1 MLVRLGVVACLFWL
15 HFAYATTLKII
26 NIVPF
31 GSSSVKILFNQ
42 EVKKFKEVSLKN
54 FKSYLELEAILTIP
68 KKHYQ
73 FSKQSSITIAQ
84 FSPKLARVV
93 ISHAPKMTYEVKI
106 LKDKLYVSIVEKKPL
121 VRHQMAPKPPKHHAL
136 KHPTPKPAPK
146 SIKKEAKEKTPI
158 KHAHS
163 KHAHS
168 PLNERSAKK
177 EIPKKEIPKK
187 EILKKEILKKE
198 ILKKEIPKKEILKK
212 EIPKKEI
219 LKKEIPKKEIPKK
232 EILKKEI
239 LKKEILKKEILKKE
253 IPKKEILKK
262 EIPKKEILKKEI
274 PKKEIPKKEIL
285 KKEIPKKEI
294 LKKEILKKEILKK
307 EIPKKE
313 ILKKEIPKKE
323 AENES
328 KNQVFIAEKN
338 DTFIKT
344 KRKKHK
350 KIVLDAGHGGK
361 DCGAMSANLV
371 CEKDIVLEVVK
382 FLHKELKKR
391 GYSVLL
397 TRDKDIYIDLVGRTE
412 LANRKSADL
421 FISVHANS
429 IPKHSTS
436 NAHGIETYFLSTA
449 RSERARKVAEQENK
463 DDVNL
468 MDYFSKSLLLNSLNT
483 QRLIVSNK
491 LAIDVQYGMLQSIR
505 KNYPDVVDGGVREGP
520 FWVLAGALMPSILI
534 EIGYNSHA
542 IESKRIQSKPYQ
554 KILAKGIADGID
566 SFFSKND

>member
-15 HFAYATTLKII
+15 HFAYATTLKIT

-31 GSSSVKILFNQ
+31 GSSSIKMVFNQ
-42 EVKKFKEVSLKN
+42 EIKKFKKVPLKN
-54 FKSYLELEAILTIP
+54 FKSYLELEAVLTIP

-93 ISHAPKMTYEVKI
+93 ISYAPKMTYEIKI
-106 LKDKLYVSIVEKKPL
+106 LKDKLYVSVVEKKPL
-121 VRHQMAPKPPKHHAL
+121 IRHQMALKPPKHHAL
-136 KHPTPKPAPK
+136 KHTTPKPAPK
-146 SIKKEAKEKTPI
+146 PIKKEAKKSKEAKEKTPI

-168 PLNERSAKK
+168 PLNERSS
-177 EIPKKEIPKK
+177 
-187 EILKKEILKKE
+187 
-198 ILKKEIPKKEILKK
+198 
-212 EIPKKEI
+212 
-219 LKKEIPKKEIPKK
+219 
-232 EILKKEI
+232 
-239 LKKEILKKEILKKE
+239 
-253 IPKKEILKK
+253 
-262 EIPKKEILKKEI
+262 
-274 PKKEIPKKEIL
+274 
-285 KKEIPKKEI
+285 
-294 LKKEILKKEILKK
+294 
-307 EIPKKE
+307 
-313 ILKKEIPKKE
+313 KKEIPKKE

-397 TRDKDIYIDLVGRTE
+397 TRDKDIYIDLVARTE
-412 LANRKSADL
+412 LANKKGADL

>member
-31 GSSSVKILFNQ
+31 GSSSVKISFNQ
-42 EVKKFKEVSLKN
+42 EIKKFKEVSLKN

-73 FSKQSSITIAQ
+73 FSKQSFITIAQ
-84 FSPKLARVV
+84 FSPKLVRVV

-106 LKDKLYVSIVEKKPL
+106 LKDRLYVSIVEKKPL
-121 VRHQMAPKPPKHHAL
+121 SRHQMAPKPPKHHAL

-146 SIKKEAKEKTPI
+146 SIKKEAKEKTPT
-158 KHAHS
+158 KHARS
-163 KHAHS
+163 KHTHS
-168 PLNERSAKK
+168 QLNERSAKK
-177 EIPKKEIPKK
+177 EIPKKE
-187 EILKKEILKKE
+187 
-198 ILKKEIPKKEILKK
+198 
-212 EIPKKEI
+212 
-219 LKKEIPKKEIPKK
+219 
-232 EILKKEI
+232 
-239 LKKEILKKEILKKE
+239 
-253 IPKKEILKK
+253 
-262 EIPKKEILKKEI
+262 
-274 PKKEIPKKEIL
+274 
-285 KKEIPKKEI
+285 
-294 LKKEILKKEILKK
+294 
-307 EIPKKE
+307 
-313 ILKKEIPKKE
+313 
-323 AENES
+323 AENEG

-338 DTFIKT
+338 DAFIKT

-397 TRDKDIYIDLVGRTE
+397 TRDKDIYIDLVARTE
-412 LANRKSADL
+412 LANKKSADL

-429 IPKHSTS
+429 IPKRSTS

-463 DDVNL
+463 DNVNL

-520 FWVLAGALMPSILI
+520 FWVLAGALMPSVLI

>member
-1 MLVRLGVVACLFWL
+1 M

-31 GSSSVKILFNQ
+31 GSSSVKISFNQ
-42 EVKKFKEVSLKN
+42 EIKKFKEVSLKN

-121 VRHQMAPKPPKHHAL
+121 SRHQMAPKPPKHRTL

-146 SIKKEAKEKTPI
+146 SIKKEAKEIKEKTPT
-158 KHAHS
+158 KHARS
-163 KHAHS
+163 KHTHS
-168 PLNERSAKK
+168 QLNERSA
-177 EIPKKEIPKK
+177 
-187 EILKKEILKKE
+187 
-198 ILKKEIPKKEILKK
+198 
-212 EIPKKEI
+212 
-219 LKKEIPKKEIPKK
+219 
-232 EILKKEI
+232 
-239 LKKEILKKEILKKE
+239 
-253 IPKKEILKK
+253 
-262 EIPKKEILKKEI
+262 
-274 PKKEIPKKEIL
+274 
-285 KKEIPKKEI
+285 
-294 LKKEILKKEILKK
+294 
-307 EIPKKE
+307 
-313 ILKKEIPKKE
+313 KKEIPKKE

-338 DTFIKT
+338 DAFIKT

-397 TRDKDIYIDLVGRTE
+397 TRDKDIYIDLVARTE
-412 LANRKSADL
+412 LANKKSADL

-429 IPKHSTS
+429 IPKRSTS

-463 DDVNL
+463 DNVNL

>member
-15 HFAYATTLKII
+15 HFAYATTLKIT

-31 GSSSVKILFNQ
+31 GSSSVKMVFNQ
-42 EVKKFKEVSLKN
+42 EIKKFKEVSLKN
-54 FKSYLELEAILTIP
+54 FKSYLELEAVLTIP

-93 ISHAPKMTYEVKI
+93 IVYAPKMTYEIKI
-106 LKDKLYVSIVEKKPL
+106 LKDKLYISIVEKKPL
-121 VRHQMAPKPPKHHAL
+121 IRHQMVLKPPKHHAL
-136 KHPTPKPAPK
+136 KHPTPKPTPK
-146 SIKKEAKEKTPI
+146 STKKEAKEAKEKTPT

-187 EILKKEILKKE
+187 EI
-198 ILKKEIPKKEILKK
+198 P
-212 EIPKKEI
+212 
-219 LKKEIPKKEIPKK
+219 KKEIPKKEIPKK
-232 EILKKEI
+232 EI
-239 LKKEILKKEILKKE
+239 
-253 IPKKEILKK
+253 P
-262 EIPKKEILKKEI
+262 
-274 PKKEIPKKEIL
+274 
-285 KKEIPKKEI
+285 
-294 LKKEILKKEILKK
+294 
-307 EIPKKE
+307 
-313 ILKKEIPKKE
+313 KKEIPKKE

-338 DTFIKT
+338 DTLIKT

-397 TRDKDIYIDLVGRTE
+397 TRDKDIYIDLVARTE
-412 LANRKSADL
+412 LANKKSADL

-491 LAIDVQYGMLQSIR
+491 LAIDVQYGMLQSVR

>member
-15 HFAYATTLKII
+15 HYAYATTLKIT

-31 GSSSVKILFNQ
+31 GSSSVKMVFNQ
-42 EVKKFKEVSLKN
+42 EVKRFKEVSLKN

-73 FSKQSSITIAQ
+73 FSKQSFITIAQ

-93 ISHAPKMTYEVKI
+93 IGYAPKMTYEIKI
-106 LKDKLYVSIVEKKPL
+106 LKNKLYVSIVEKKPL
-121 VRHQMAPKPPKHHAL
+121 IRHQMAPKPPKHHAL
-136 KHPTPKPAPK
+136 KHTTPKPAPK
-146 SIKKEAKEKTPI
+146 PIKKEAKEKTT

-163 KHAHS
+163 KQTHS

-177 EIPKKEIPKK
+177 EIPKKE
-187 EILKKEILKKE
+187 
-198 ILKKEIPKKEILKK
+198 
-212 EIPKKEI
+212 
-219 LKKEIPKKEIPKK
+219 
-232 EILKKEI
+232 
-239 LKKEILKKEILKKE
+239 
-253 IPKKEILKK
+253 
-262 EIPKKEILKKEI
+262 
-274 PKKEIPKKEIL
+274 
-285 KKEIPKKEI
+285 
-294 LKKEILKKEILKK
+294 
-307 EIPKKE
+307 
-313 ILKKEIPKKE
+313 

-328 KNQVFIAEKN
+328 KNQIFIAEKN
-338 DTFIKT
+338 DTWIKT

-397 TRDKDIYIDLVGRTE
+397 TRDKDIYIDLVARTE
-412 LANRKSADL
+412 LANKKGADL

-468 MDYFSKSLLLNSLNT
+468 MDYFSKSLFLNSLNT

-491 LAIDVQYGMLQSIR
+491 LAIDVQYGMLQSVR

>member
-1 MLVRLGVVACLFWL
+1 MLVRLGVVACLLWL
-15 HFAYATTLKII
+15 HFACATTLKIT

-42 EVKKFKEVSLKN
+42 EVKKFKEVPLKN
-54 FKSYLELEAILTIP
+54 FKSYLELEAVLTIP

-73 FSKQSSITIAQ
+73 FSKQSFITIAQ

-93 ISHAPKMTYEVKI
+93 IGYAPKMTYEIKI

-121 VRHQMAPKPPKHHAL
+121 IRHQMVLKPPKHHAL
-136 KHPTPKPAPK
+136 KHQTLKPAPK
-146 SIKKEAKEKTPI
+146 PIKKEAKEAKEKTPT

-163 KHAHS
+163 KHVHS
-168 PLNERSAKK
+168 PLNERSA
-177 EIPKKEIPKK
+177 
-187 EILKKEILKKE
+187 
-198 ILKKEIPKKEILKK
+198 
-212 EIPKKEI
+212 
-219 LKKEIPKKEIPKK
+219 
-232 EILKKEI
+232 
-239 LKKEILKKEILKKE
+239 
-253 IPKKEILKK
+253 
-262 EIPKKEILKKEI
+262 
-274 PKKEIPKKEIL
+274 
-285 KKEIPKKEI
+285 
-294 LKKEILKKEILKK
+294 
-307 EIPKKE
+307 
-313 ILKKEIPKKE
+313 KKEIPKKE

-338 DTFIKT
+338 DAFIKT

-412 LANRKSADL
+412 LANKKGADL

-468 MDYFSKSLLLNSLNT
+468 MDYFSKSLFLNSLNT

-491 LAIDVQYGMLQSIR
+491 LAIDVQYGMLQSVR

>member
-1 MLVRLGVVACLFWL
+1 M

-31 GSSSVKILFNQ
+31 GSSSVKISFNQ
-42 EVKKFKEVSLKN
+42 EIKKFKEVSLKN

-84 FSPKLARVV
+84 FNPKLARVV

-121 VRHQMAPKPPKHHAL
+121 IRHQMAPKPPKHRTL
-136 KHPTPKPAPK
+136 KHQTPKPAPK
-146 SIKKEAKEKTPI
+146 SIKKEAKEAKEKTPT
-158 KHAHS
+158 KHAYS
-163 KHAHS
+163 KHTHS
-168 PLNERSAKK
+168 QWNERSAKK

-187 EILKKEILKKE
+187 EI
-198 ILKKEIPKKEILKK
+198 P
-212 EIPKKEI
+212 
-219 LKKEIPKKEIPKK
+219 
-232 EILKKEI
+232 
-239 LKKEILKKEILKKE
+239 
-253 IPKKEILKK
+253 
-262 EIPKKEILKKEI
+262 
-274 PKKEIPKKEIL
+274 
-285 KKEIPKKEI
+285 
-294 LKKEILKKEILKK
+294 
-307 EIPKKE
+307 
-313 ILKKEIPKKE
+313 KKEIPKKE

-338 DTFIKT
+338 DASIKT

-397 TRDKDIYIDLVGRTE
+397 TRDKDIYIDLVARTE
-412 LANRKSADL
+412 LANKKSADL

-429 IPKHSTS
+429 IPKRSTS

-468 MDYFSKSLLLNSLNT
+468 MDYFSRSLLLNSLNT

-491 LAIDVQYGMLQSIR
+491 LAIDVQYGMLQSVR

>member
-1 MLVRLGVVACLFWL
+1 M

-31 GSSSVKILFNQ
+31 GSSSVKISFNQ
-42 EVKKFKEVSLKN
+42 EIKKFKEVSLKN

-84 FSPKLARVV
+84 FNPKLARVV

-121 VRHQMAPKPPKHHAL
+121 SRHQMAPKPPKHHAP
-136 KHPTPKPAPK
+136 KHQMSKPAPK
-146 SIKKEAKEKTPI
+146 SIKKEAKETKEKTPT
-158 KHAHS
+158 KHARS
-163 KHAHS
+163 KHTHS
-168 PLNERSAKK
+168 QLNERSAKK
-177 EIPKKEIPKK
+177 EIPKKE
-187 EILKKEILKKE
+187 
-198 ILKKEIPKKEILKK
+198 
-212 EIPKKEI
+212 
-219 LKKEIPKKEIPKK
+219 
-232 EILKKEI
+232 
-239 LKKEILKKEILKKE
+239 
-253 IPKKEILKK
+253 
-262 EIPKKEILKKEI
+262 
-274 PKKEIPKKEIL
+274 
-285 KKEIPKKEI
+285 
-294 LKKEILKKEILKK
+294 
-307 EIPKKE
+307 
-313 ILKKEIPKKE
+313 
-323 AENES
+323 AENKG

-397 TRDKDIYIDLVGRTE
+397 TRDKDIYIDLVARTE
-412 LANRKSADL
+412 LANKKSADL

-429 IPKHSTS
+429 IPKRSTS

-491 LAIDVQYGMLQSIR
+491 LAIDVQYGMLQSVR

>member
-1 MLVRLGVVACLFWL
+1 MLVKLGVVACLFWL
-15 HFAYATTLKII
+15 HFAYATTLKIT

-31 GSSSVKILFNQ
+31 GSSSVKISFNQ
-42 EVKKFKEVSLKN
+42 EIKKFKEVSLKN

-73 FSKQSSITIAQ
+73 FSKQSSIAIAQ

-93 ISHAPKMTYEVKI
+93 ISYAPKMTYEVKI
-106 LKDKLYVSIVEKKPL
+106 LKNNLYVSIVEKKPL
-121 VRHQMAPKPPKHHAL
+121 SRHQMAPKPPKHHAL
-136 KHPTPKPAPK
+136 KHQILKPAPK
-146 SIKKEAKEKTPI
+146 PIKKEAKEKTPT

-163 KHAHS
+163 QW
-168 PLNERSAKK
+168 NERSAKK
-177 EIPKKEIPKK
+177 EIPKKEIP
-187 EILKKEILKKE
+187 
-198 ILKKEIPKKEILKK
+198 
-212 EIPKKEI
+212 
-219 LKKEIPKKEIPKK
+219 
-232 EILKKEI
+232 
-239 LKKEILKKEILKKE
+239 
-253 IPKKEILKK
+253 
-262 EIPKKEILKKEI
+262 
-274 PKKEIPKKEIL
+274 
-285 KKEIPKKEI
+285 
-294 LKKEILKKEILKK
+294 
-307 EIPKKE
+307 
-313 ILKKEIPKKE
+313 KKEIPKKE

-328 KNQVFIAEKN
+328 KNQVFIAEKK
-338 DTFIKT
+338 DTSIKT

-397 TRDKDIYIDLVGRTE
+397 TRDKDIYIDLVARTE
-412 LANRKSADL
+412 LANKKNADL

-468 MDYFSKSLLLNSLNT
+468 MDYFSKSLFLNSLNT

>member
-15 HFAYATTLKII
+15 HFAYATTLKIT

-31 GSSSVKILFNQ
+31 GSGSVKISFNQ
-42 EVKKFKEVSLKN
+42 EIKKFKEVSLKN

-73 FSKQSSITIAQ
+73 FSKQSSITIVQ

-121 VRHQMAPKPPKHHAL
+121 TKHQMAPKPPKHHVL

-146 SIKKEAKEKTPI
+146 SIKKEAKEVKEKTPT

-163 KHAHS
+163 KHTHS
-168 PLNERSAKK
+168 QLNERSA
-177 EIPKKEIPKK
+177 
-187 EILKKEILKKE
+187 
-198 ILKKEIPKKEILKK
+198 
-212 EIPKKEI
+212 
-219 LKKEIPKKEIPKK
+219 
-232 EILKKEI
+232 
-239 LKKEILKKEILKKE
+239 
-253 IPKKEILKK
+253 
-262 EIPKKEILKKEI
+262 
-274 PKKEIPKKEIL
+274 
-285 KKEIPKKEI
+285 
-294 LKKEILKKEILKK
+294 
-307 EIPKKE
+307 
-313 ILKKEIPKKE
+313 KKEIPKKE

-338 DTFIKT
+338 DASIKT

-397 TRDKDIYIDLVGRTE
+397 TRDKDIYIDLVARTE
-412 LANRKSADL
+412 LANKKSADL

-429 IPKHSTS
+429 IPKRSTS

-463 DDVNL
+463 DNVNL

>member
-31 GSSSVKILFNQ
+31 GSSSVKISFNQ
-42 EVKKFKEVSLKN
+42 EIKKFKEVSLKN

-73 FSKQSSITIAQ
+73 FFKQSSITIAQ

-106 LKDKLYVSIVEKKPL
+106 LKDKLYVSIAEKKPL
-121 VRHQMAPKPPKHHAL
+121 SRHQMAPKPPKHRTL

-146 SIKKEAKEKTPI
+146 SIKKEAKEIKEKTPT
-158 KHAHS
+158 KHARS
-163 KHAHS
+163 KHTHS
-168 PLNERSAKK
+168 QWNERSAKK

-187 EILKKEILKKE
+187 EI
-198 ILKKEIPKKEILKK
+198 
-212 EIPKKEI
+212 
-219 LKKEIPKKEIPKK
+219 PKKEIP
-232 EILKKEI
+232 
-239 LKKEILKKEILKKE
+239 
-253 IPKKEILKK
+253 
-262 EIPKKEILKKEI
+262 
-274 PKKEIPKKEIL
+274 
-285 KKEIPKKEI
+285 
-294 LKKEILKKEILKK
+294 
-307 EIPKKE
+307 
-313 ILKKEIPKKE
+313 KKEIPKKE

-338 DTFIKT
+338 DAFIKT

-397 TRDKDIYIDLVGRTE
+397 TRDKDIYIDLVARTE
-412 LANRKSADL
+412 LANKKSADL

-429 IPKHSTS
+429 IPKRSTS

-463 DDVNL
+463 DNVNL

>member
-1 MLVRLGVVACLFWL
+1 M

-42 EVKKFKEVSLKN
+42 EVKKFKEVPLKS
-54 FKSYLELEAILTIP
+54 FKSYLELEAVLTIP

-73 FSKQSSITIAQ
+73 FSKQSFITIAQ
-84 FSPKLARVV
+84 FSPKLVRVV
-93 ISHAPKMTYEVKI
+93 IGYAPKMTYEIKI

-121 VRHQMAPKPPKHHAL
+121 IRHQMALKPPKHHAL
-136 KHPTPKPAPK
+136 KHQVPKPTPKP
-146 SIKKEAKEKTPI
+146 IKKEAKKSKDTKEKTPI
-158 KHAHS
+158 KHTHS

-177 EIPKKEIPKK
+177 EIPKKE
-187 EILKKEILKKE
+187 
-198 ILKKEIPKKEILKK
+198 
-212 EIPKKEI
+212 
-219 LKKEIPKKEIPKK
+219 
-232 EILKKEI
+232 
-239 LKKEILKKEILKKE
+239 
-253 IPKKEILKK
+253 
-262 EIPKKEILKKEI
+262 
-274 PKKEIPKKEIL
+274 
-285 KKEIPKKEI
+285 
-294 LKKEILKKEILKK
+294 
-307 EIPKKE
+307 
-313 ILKKEIPKKE
+313 
-323 AENES
+323 AENDN
-328 KNQVFIAEKN
+328 KNPIFIIEKN

-397 TRDKDIYIDLVGRTE
+397 TRDKDIYIDLVARTE
-412 LANRKSADL
+412 LANKKSADL

-429 IPKHSTS
+429 IPKRSTS

-468 MDYFSKSLLLNSLNT
+468 MDYFSKSLFLNSLNT

-491 LAIDVQYGMLQSIR
+491 LAIDVQYGMLQSVR

>member
-31 GSSSVKILFNQ
+31 GSSSVKMVFNQ

-54 FKSYLELEAILTIP
+54 FKSYLELEAVLTIP

-93 ISHAPKMTYEVKI
+93 ISHAPKMTYEIKI

-136 KHPTPKPAPK
+136 KHPTPKPTPK
-146 SIKKEAKEKTPI
+146 PIKKEAKKSKETKEKTPI

-163 KHAHS
+163 KHAHP

-187 EILKKEILKKE
+187 EI
-198 ILKKEIPKKEILKK
+198 P
-212 EIPKKEI
+212 
-219 LKKEIPKKEIPKK
+219 KKEIPKKEIPKK
-232 EILKKEI
+232 EI
-239 LKKEILKKEILKKE
+239 
-253 IPKKEILKK
+253 
-262 EIPKKEILKKEI
+262 
-274 PKKEIPKKEIL
+274 PKKEIP
-285 KKEIPKKEI
+285 
-294 LKKEILKKEILKK
+294 
-307 EIPKKE
+307 
-313 ILKKEIPKKE
+313 KKEIPKKE

-338 DTFIKT
+338 DTLIKT

-382 FLHKELKKR
+382 FLYKELKKR

-397 TRDKDIYIDLVGRTE
+397 TRDKDIYIDLVARTE
-412 LANRKSADL
+412 LANKKGADL

-483 QRLIVSNK
+483 QRLIISNK
-491 LAIDVQYGMLQSIR
+491 LAIDVQYGMLQSVR

>member
-15 HFAYATTLKII
+15 HFAYATTLKIT

-54 FKSYLELEAILTIP
+54 FKSYLELEAVLTIP

-93 ISHAPKMTYEVKI
+93 IGYAPKMTYEIKI
-106 LKDKLYVSIVEKKPL
+106 FKDKLYISIVEKKPL
-121 VRHQMAPKPPKHHAL
+121 IRHQMALKPPKHHAL
-136 KHPTPKPAPK
+136 KHQTPKPVPK
-146 SIKKEAKEKTPI
+146 SIKKEAKKSKETKEKTPI

-187 EILKKEILKKE
+187 EI
-198 ILKKEIPKKEILKK
+198 
-212 EIPKKEI
+212 
-219 LKKEIPKKEIPKK
+219 
-232 EILKKEI
+232 
-239 LKKEILKKEILKKE
+239 
-253 IPKKEILKK
+253 
-262 EIPKKEILKKEI
+262 
-274 PKKEIPKKEIL
+274 
-285 KKEIPKKEI
+285 
-294 LKKEILKKEILKK
+294 
-307 EIPKKE
+307 
-313 ILKKEIPKKE
+313 PKKE

-328 KNQVFIAEKN
+328 KNQVFIIEKN
-338 DTFIKT
+338 DTLIKT

-397 TRDKDIYIDLVGRTE
+397 TRDKDIYIDLVARTE
-412 LANRKSADL
+412 LANKKSADL

-468 MDYFSKSLLLNSLNT
+468 MDYFSKSLFLNSLNT
-483 QRLIVSNK
+483 QRLIISNK

>member
-1 MLVRLGVVACLFWL
+1 M

-31 GSSSVKILFNQ
+31 GSSSVKISFNQ
-42 EVKKFKEVSLKN
+42 EIKKFKEVSLKN

-73 FSKQSSITIAQ
+73 FSKQSFITIAQ

-121 VRHQMAPKPPKHHAL
+121 SRHQMVPKPPKHHAL

-146 SIKKEAKEKTPI
+146 SIKKETKEVKEKTPT
-158 KHAHS
+158 KHARS
-163 KHAHS
+163 KHTHS
-168 PLNERSAKK
+168 QLNERSA
-177 EIPKKEIPKK
+177 
-187 EILKKEILKKE
+187 
-198 ILKKEIPKKEILKK
+198 
-212 EIPKKEI
+212 
-219 LKKEIPKKEIPKK
+219 
-232 EILKKEI
+232 
-239 LKKEILKKEILKKE
+239 
-253 IPKKEILKK
+253 
-262 EIPKKEILKKEI
+262 
-274 PKKEIPKKEIL
+274 
-285 KKEIPKKEI
+285 
-294 LKKEILKKEILKK
+294 
-307 EIPKKE
+307 
-313 ILKKEIPKKE
+313 KKEIPKKE

-338 DTFIKT
+338 DASIKT

-397 TRDKDIYIDLVGRTE
+397 TRDKDIYIDLVARTE
-412 LANRKSADL
+412 LANKKSADL

-429 IPKHSTS
+429 IPKRSTS

-463 DDVNL
+463 DNVNL

>member
-15 HFAYATTLKII
+15 HYAYATTLKIT

-42 EVKKFKEVSLKN
+42 EIKKFKEVSLKN

-73 FSKQSSITIAQ
+73 FSKQSFITIAQ

-93 ISHAPKMTYEVKI
+93 IGYAPKMTYEIKI

-121 VRHQMAPKPPKHHAL
+121 IRHQMTPKPPKHTAPKHTTL
-136 KHPTPKPAPK
+136 KPTPK
-146 SIKKEAKEKTPI
+146 SIKKEAKEAKEKTPI

-163 KHAHS
+163 KHVHS
-168 PLNERSAKK
+168 PLNERSA
-177 EIPKKEIPKK
+177 
-187 EILKKEILKKE
+187 
-198 ILKKEIPKKEILKK
+198 
-212 EIPKKEI
+212 
-219 LKKEIPKKEIPKK
+219 
-232 EILKKEI
+232 
-239 LKKEILKKEILKKE
+239 
-253 IPKKEILKK
+253 
-262 EIPKKEILKKEI
+262 
-274 PKKEIPKKEIL
+274 
-285 KKEIPKKEI
+285 
-294 LKKEILKKEILKK
+294 
-307 EIPKKE
+307 
-313 ILKKEIPKKE
+313 KKEIPKKE

-338 DTFIKT
+338 DTLIKT

-397 TRDKDIYIDLVGRTE
+397 TRDKDIYIDLVARTE
-412 LANRKSADL
+412 LANKKSADL

-468 MDYFSKSLLLNSLNT
+468 MDYFSKSLFLNSLNT
-483 QRLIVSNK
+483 QRLIISNK
-491 LAIDVQYGMLQSIR
+491 LAIDVQYGMLQSVR

>member
-1 MLVRLGVVACLFWL
+1 M

-31 GSSSVKILFNQ
+31 GSSSVKISFNQ

-106 LKDKLYVSIVEKKPL
+106 LKNKLYVSIVEKKPL
-121 VRHQMAPKPPKHHAL
+121 IRHQMVPKPSKHHAL
-136 KHPTPKPAPK
+136 KHPTSKPTHK
-146 SIKKEAKEKTPI
+146 SIKKEAKEAKEKTPI

-163 KHAHS
+163 KHVHS
-168 PLNERSAKK
+168 PLNERSA
-177 EIPKKEIPKK
+177 
-187 EILKKEILKKE
+187 
-198 ILKKEIPKKEILKK
+198 
-212 EIPKKEI
+212 
-219 LKKEIPKKEIPKK
+219 KK

-253 IPKKEILKK
+253 IL
-262 EIPKKEILKKEI
+262 
-274 PKKEIPKKEIL
+274 
-285 KKEIPKKEI
+285 
-294 LKKEILKKEILKK
+294 
-307 EIPKKE
+307 
-313 ILKKEIPKKE
+313 KKE
-323 AENES
+323 AESES
-328 KNQVFIAEKN
+328 KNQVFIAEKK
-338 DTFIKT
+338 DTSIKT

-397 TRDKDIYIDLVGRTE
+397 TRDKDIYIDLVARTE

>member
-1 MLVRLGVVACLFWL
+1 M
-15 HFAYATTLKII
+15 HFAYATTLKIT

-54 FKSYLELEAILTIP
+54 FKSYLELEAVLTIP

-73 FSKQSSITIAQ
+73 FSKQSFITIAQ

-93 ISHAPKMTYEVKI
+93 IGYAPKMTYEIKI

-121 VRHQMAPKPPKHHAL
+121 IRHQMVLKPPKHHAL
-136 KHPTPKPAPK
+136 KHPTPKPTPK
-146 SIKKEAKEKTPI
+146 SIKKEAKKSKETKEKTPT
-158 KHAHS
+158 KHARS

-168 PLNERSAKK
+168 PLNERSA
-177 EIPKKEIPKK
+177 
-187 EILKKEILKKE
+187 
-198 ILKKEIPKKEILKK
+198 
-212 EIPKKEI
+212 
-219 LKKEIPKKEIPKK
+219 KK

-253 IPKKEILKK
+253 
-262 EIPKKEILKKEI
+262 
-274 PKKEIPKKEIL
+274 
-285 KKEIPKKEI
+285 
-294 LKKEILKKEILKK
+294 
-307 EIPKKE
+307 
-313 ILKKEIPKKE
+313 

-338 DTFIKT
+338 ETLIKT

-412 LANRKSADL
+412 LANKKSADL

-491 LAIDVQYGMLQSIR
+491 LAIDVQYGMLQSVR

>member
-15 HFAYATTLKII
+15 HYAYATTLKIT

-31 GSSSVKILFNQ
+31 GSSSVKMVFNQ
-42 EVKKFKEVSLKN
+42 EIKKFKEVSLKN

-73 FSKQSSITIAQ
+73 FSKQSFITIAQ

-93 ISHAPKMTYEVKI
+93 IGYAPKMTYEVKI
-106 LKDKLYVSIVEKKPL
+106 LKDKLYISIVEKKPL
-121 VRHQMAPKPPKHHAL
+121 IRHQMTPKPPKHHAL
-136 KHPTPKPAPK
+136 KHQTPKPAPK
-146 SIKKEAKEKTPI
+146 PIKKEAKKSKEVKEKTPT

-163 KHAHS
+163 KTMYP
-168 PLNERSAKK
+168 PLNERSA
-177 EIPKKEIPKK
+177 
-187 EILKKEILKKE
+187 
-198 ILKKEIPKKEILKK
+198 
-212 EIPKKEI
+212 
-219 LKKEIPKKEIPKK
+219 
-232 EILKKEI
+232 
-239 LKKEILKKEILKKE
+239 
-253 IPKKEILKK
+253 
-262 EIPKKEILKKEI
+262 
-274 PKKEIPKKEIL
+274 
-285 KKEIPKKEI
+285 
-294 LKKEILKKEILKK
+294 
-307 EIPKKE
+307 
-313 ILKKEIPKKE
+313 KKEIPKKE

-328 KNQVFIAEKN
+328 KNQIFITEKN
-338 DTFIKT
+338 DTWIKT

-397 TRDKDIYIDLVGRTE
+397 TRDKDIYIDLVARTE
-412 LANRKSADL
+412 LANKKGADL

-429 IPKHSTS
+429 IPKRSTS

-468 MDYFSKSLLLNSLNT
+468 MDYFSKSLFLNSLNT

-491 LAIDVQYGMLQSIR
+491 LAIDVQYGMLQSVR

>member
-31 GSSSVKILFNQ
+31 GSSSVKISFNQ

-93 ISHAPKMTYEVKI
+93 ISHAPKMTYEIKI

-121 VRHQMAPKPPKHHAL
+121 TRHQMAPKPPKHHAL

-146 SIKKEAKEKTPI
+146 SIKKEAKEIKEKTPT
-158 KHAHS
+158 KHARS

-168 PLNERSAKK
+168 QWNERSA
-177 EIPKKEIPKK
+177 
-187 EILKKEILKKE
+187 
-198 ILKKEIPKKEILKK
+198 
-212 EIPKKEI
+212 
-219 LKKEIPKKEIPKK
+219 
-232 EILKKEI
+232 
-239 LKKEILKKEILKKE
+239 
-253 IPKKEILKK
+253 
-262 EIPKKEILKKEI
+262 
-274 PKKEIPKKEIL
+274 
-285 KKEIPKKEI
+285 
-294 LKKEILKKEILKK
+294 
-307 EIPKKE
+307 
-313 ILKKEIPKKE
+313 KKEIPKKE

-338 DTFIKT
+338 DAFIKPQ
-344 KRKKHK
+344 RKKHK

-412 LANRKSADL
+412 LANKKSADL

-429 IPKHSTS
+429 IPKRSTS

-491 LAIDVQYGMLQSIR
+491 LAIDVQYGMLQSVR

>member
-15 HFAYATTLKII
+15 HFACATTLKII
-26 NIVPF
+26 NVVPF
-31 GSSSVKILFNQ
+31 GSSSVKIVFNQ
-42 EVKKFKEVSLKN
+42 EIKKFKEVPLKN

-73 FSKQSSITIAQ
+73 FSKQSFITIAQ

-93 ISHAPKMTYEVKI
+93 IGYAPKMTYEIKI

-121 VRHQMAPKPPKHHAL
+121 IRHQMALKPPKHHAL
-136 KHPTPKPAPK
+136 KHTTPKPTPK
-146 SIKKEAKEKTPI
+146 SIKKETKEAKEKTPT

-177 EIPKKEIPKK
+177 EIPKKE
-187 EILKKEILKKE
+187 
-198 ILKKEIPKKEILKK
+198 
-212 EIPKKEI
+212 
-219 LKKEIPKKEIPKK
+219 
-232 EILKKEI
+232 
-239 LKKEILKKEILKKE
+239 
-253 IPKKEILKK
+253 
-262 EIPKKEILKKEI
+262 
-274 PKKEIPKKEIL
+274 
-285 KKEIPKKEI
+285 
-294 LKKEILKKEILKK
+294 
-307 EIPKKE
+307 
-313 ILKKEIPKKE
+313 

-328 KNQVFIAEKN
+328 KNPIFIAEKN
-338 DTFIKT
+338 ETLIKT

-361 DCGAMSANLV
+361 DYGAMSANLV

-397 TRDKDIYIDLVGRTE
+397 TRDKDIYIDLVARTE
-412 LANRKSADL
+412 LANKKSADL

>member
-73 FSKQSSITIAQ
+73 FSKQSFITIAQ

-93 ISHAPKMTYEVKI
+93 IGYAPKMTYEVKI

-121 VRHQMAPKPPKHHAL
+121 IRHQMVPKPPKHHAL
-136 KHPTPKPAPK
+136 KHQTPKPTPK
-146 SIKKEAKEKTPI
+146 SIKKEAKEKTPT

-168 PLNERSAKK
+168 PLNERSA
-177 EIPKKEIPKK
+177 
-187 EILKKEILKKE
+187 
-198 ILKKEIPKKEILKK
+198 
-212 EIPKKEI
+212 
-219 LKKEIPKKEIPKK
+219 
-232 EILKKEI
+232 
-239 LKKEILKKEILKKE
+239 
-253 IPKKEILKK
+253 
-262 EIPKKEILKKEI
+262 
-274 PKKEIPKKEIL
+274 
-285 KKEIPKKEI
+285 
-294 LKKEILKKEILKK
+294 
-307 EIPKKE
+307 
-313 ILKKEIPKKE
+313 KKEIPKKE

-397 TRDKDIYIDLVGRTE
+397 TRDKDIYIDLVARTE

-491 LAIDVQYGMLQSIR
+491 LAIDVQYGMLQSVR
-505 KNYPDVVDGGVREGP
+505 ENYPDVVDGGVREGP

>member
-15 HFAYATTLKII
+15 HFACATTLKII

-31 GSSSVKILFNQ
+31 GSSSVKISFNQ
-42 EVKKFKEVSLKN
+42 EIKKFKEVSLKN

-93 ISHAPKMTYEVKI
+93 ISHAPKMTYEIKI

-121 VRHQMAPKPPKHHAL
+121 SRHQMVPKPPKHHAL
-136 KHPTPKPAPK
+136 KHLTPKPAPK
-146 SIKKEAKEKTPI
+146 SIKKEAKEKTPT
-158 KHAHS
+158 KHARS
-163 KHAHS
+163 KHTHS
-168 PLNERSAKK
+168 QLNERSAKK

-187 EILKKEILKKE
+187 EI
-198 ILKKEIPKKEILKK
+198 P
-212 EIPKKEI
+212 
-219 LKKEIPKKEIPKK
+219 KKEIPKKEIPKK
-232 EILKKEI
+232 EI
-239 LKKEILKKEILKKE
+239 
-253 IPKKEILKK
+253 
-262 EIPKKEILKKEI
+262 
-274 PKKEIPKKEIL
+274 PKKEIP
-285 KKEIPKKEI
+285 
-294 LKKEILKKEILKK
+294 
-307 EIPKKE
+307 
-313 ILKKEIPKKE
+313 KKEIPKKE

-328 KNQVFIAEKN
+328 KNQVFIAERN
-338 DTFIKT
+338 DVFIKT

-397 TRDKDIYIDLVGRTE
+397 TRDKDIYIDLVARTE
-412 LANRKSADL
+412 LANKKSADL

-429 IPKHSTS
+429 IPKRSTS

-463 DDVNL
+463 DNVNL

>member
-1 MLVRLGVVACLFWL
+1 M

-31 GSSSVKILFNQ
+31 GSSSVKISFNQ
-42 EVKKFKEVSLKN
+42 EIKKFKEVSLKN

-121 VRHQMAPKPPKHHAL
+121 TNHKIVPKPPKHQVL
-136 KHPTPKPAPK
+136 KPAPK
-146 SIKKEAKEKTPI
+146 SIKKEAKEVKEKTPT
-158 KHAHS
+158 KHARS
-163 KHAHS
+163 KHTHS
-168 PLNERSAKK
+168 QLNERRA
-177 EIPKKEIPKK
+177 
-187 EILKKEILKKE
+187 
-198 ILKKEIPKKEILKK
+198 
-212 EIPKKEI
+212 
-219 LKKEIPKKEIPKK
+219 
-232 EILKKEI
+232 
-239 LKKEILKKEILKKE
+239 
-253 IPKKEILKK
+253 
-262 EIPKKEILKKEI
+262 
-274 PKKEIPKKEIL
+274 
-285 KKEIPKKEI
+285 
-294 LKKEILKKEILKK
+294 
-307 EIPKKE
+307 
-313 ILKKEIPKKE
+313 KKEIPKKE
-323 AENES
+323 AENEG

-338 DTFIKT
+338 DAFIKT

-397 TRDKDIYIDLVGRTE
+397 TRDKDIYIDLVARTE
-412 LANRKSADL
+412 LANKKSADL

-429 IPKHSTS
+429 IPKRSTS

-463 DDVNL
+463 DNVNL

-491 LAIDVQYGMLQSIR
+491 LAIDVQYGMLQSVR

>member
-1 MLVRLGVVACLFWL
+1 MLVRLGVIACLFWL

-31 GSSSVKILFNQ
+31 GSSSIKISFNQ
-42 EVKKFKEVSLKN
+42 EIKKFKEVSLKN

-121 VRHQMAPKPPKHHAL
+121 SRHQMVPKPPKHHAL
-136 KHPTPKPAPK
+136 KHQVPKPAPK
-146 SIKKEAKEKTPI
+146 SIKKEAKGIKEKTPT
-158 KHAHS
+158 KHVHS
-163 KHAHS
+163 KHVHS
-168 PLNERSAKK
+168 QWNERSAKK
-177 EIPKKEIPKK
+177 EIPKKE
-187 EILKKEILKKE
+187 
-198 ILKKEIPKKEILKK
+198 
-212 EIPKKEI
+212 
-219 LKKEIPKKEIPKK
+219 
-232 EILKKEI
+232 
-239 LKKEILKKEILKKE
+239 
-253 IPKKEILKK
+253 
-262 EIPKKEILKKEI
+262 
-274 PKKEIPKKEIL
+274 
-285 KKEIPKKEI
+285 
-294 LKKEILKKEILKK
+294 
-307 EIPKKE
+307 
-313 ILKKEIPKKE
+313 
-323 AENES
+323 AENEG

-338 DTFIKT
+338 DAFIKT

-397 TRDKDIYIDLVGRTE
+397 TRDKDIYIDLVARTE
-412 LANRKSADL
+412 LANKKSADL

-429 IPKHSTS
+429 IPKRSTS

-463 DDVNL
+463 DNVNL

>member
-31 GSSSVKILFNQ
+31 GSSSVKISFNQ
-42 EVKKFKEVSLKN
+42 EIKKFKEVSLKN

-73 FSKQSSITIAQ
+73 FSKQLFITIAQ

-93 ISHAPKMTYEVKI
+93 ISYAPKMTYEVKI

-121 VRHQMAPKPPKHHAL
+121 IRHQMAPKPPKHRTP
-136 KHPTPKPAPK
+136 KHQAPKPAPK
-146 SIKKEAKEKTPI
+146 SIKKEAKEIKEAKEKTPT
-158 KHAHS
+158 KHARS
-163 KHAHS
+163 KHTHS
-168 PLNERSAKK
+168 QLNERSAKK

-187 EILKKEILKKE
+187 EI
-198 ILKKEIPKKEILKK
+198 P
-212 EIPKKEI
+212 
-219 LKKEIPKKEIPKK
+219 KKEIPKKEIP
-232 EILKKEI
+232 
-239 LKKEILKKEILKKE
+239 
-253 IPKKEILKK
+253 
-262 EIPKKEILKKEI
+262 
-274 PKKEIPKKEIL
+274 
-285 KKEIPKKEI
+285 
-294 LKKEILKKEILKK
+294 
-307 EIPKKE
+307 
-313 ILKKEIPKKE
+313 KKEIPKKE

-338 DTFIKT
+338 DASIKT

-382 FLHKELKKR
+382 FLHKELKTR

-412 LANRKSADL
+412 LANKKSADL

-429 IPKHSTS
+429 IPKRSTS

-491 LAIDVQYGMLQSIR
+491 LAIDVQYGMLQSVR

>member
-1 MLVRLGVVACLFWL
+1 M

-42 EVKKFKEVSLKN
+42 EIKKFKEVSLKN

-121 VRHQMAPKPPKHHAL
+121 SRHQMAPKPPKHHAL

-146 SIKKEAKEKTPI
+146 SIKKEAKEIKEKTPT
-158 KHAHS
+158 KHARS
-163 KHAHS
+163 KHTHS
-168 PLNERSAKK
+168 QWNERSAKK

-187 EILKKEILKKE
+187 E
-198 ILKKEIPKKEILKK
+198 
-212 EIPKKEI
+212 
-219 LKKEIPKKEIPKK
+219 
-232 EILKKEI
+232 
-239 LKKEILKKEILKKE
+239 
-253 IPKKEILKK
+253 
-262 EIPKKEILKKEI
+262 
-274 PKKEIPKKEIL
+274 
-285 KKEIPKKEI
+285 
-294 LKKEILKKEILKK
+294 
-307 EIPKKE
+307 
-313 ILKKEIPKKE
+313 
-323 AENES
+323 AENEG

-397 TRDKDIYIDLVGRTE
+397 TRDKDIYIDLVARTE
-412 LANRKSADL
+412 LANKKSADL

-429 IPKHSTS
+429 IPKRSTS

-463 DDVNL
+463 DNVNL

-491 LAIDVQYGMLQSIR
+491 LAIDVQYGMLQSVR

>member
-1 MLVRLGVVACLFWL
+1 M
-15 HFAYATTLKII
+15 HFACATTLKIT

-31 GSSSVKILFNQ
+31 GSSSVRISFNQ
-42 EVKKFKEVSLKN
+42 EIKKFKEVSLKN

-73 FSKQSSITIAQ
+73 FSKQSFITIAQ

-121 VRHQMAPKPPKHHAL
+121 VRHQMAPNPPKHHAL
-136 KHPTPKPAPK
+136 KHLTPKPAPK
-146 SIKKEAKEKTPI
+146 PIKKEIKEAKEKTPTE
-158 KHAHS
+158 HARS

-177 EIPKKEIPKK
+177 EI
-187 EILKKEILKKE
+187 LKKEILKKE
-198 ILKKEIPKKEILKK
+198 
-212 EIPKKEI
+212 
-219 LKKEIPKKEIPKK
+219 
-232 EILKKEI
+232 
-239 LKKEILKKEILKKE
+239 
-253 IPKKEILKK
+253 
-262 EIPKKEILKKEI
+262 
-274 PKKEIPKKEIL
+274 
-285 KKEIPKKEI
+285 
-294 LKKEILKKEILKK
+294 
-307 EIPKKE
+307 
-313 ILKKEIPKKE
+313 
-323 AENES
+323 AENEG
-328 KNQVFIAEKN
+328 KNPIFIAEKN
-338 DTFIKT
+338 DTSIKT

-397 TRDKDIYIDLVGRTE
+397 TRDKDIYIDLVARTE

-429 IPKHSTS
+429 IPKRSTS

-542 IESKRIQSKPYQ
+542 IESRRIQSKPYQ

>member
-1 MLVRLGVVACLFWL
+1 MLVKLGVVACLFWL

-26 NIVPF
+26 NVVPF
-31 GSSSVKILFNQ
+31 GSSSVKISFNQ
-42 EVKKFKEVSLKN
+42 EIKKFKEVSLKN

-93 ISHAPKMTYEVKI
+93 ISHAPKMTYEAKI

-121 VRHQMAPKPPKHHAL
+121 IRHQMVPKTPKHHAL
-136 KHPTPKPAPK
+136 KHPTPKPTPK

-158 KHAHS
+158 KHARS

-168 PLNERSAKK
+168 PLNERSA
-177 EIPKKEIPKK
+177 
-187 EILKKEILKKE
+187 
-198 ILKKEIPKKEILKK
+198 
-212 EIPKKEI
+212 
-219 LKKEIPKKEIPKK
+219 
-232 EILKKEI
+232 
-239 LKKEILKKEILKKE
+239 
-253 IPKKEILKK
+253 
-262 EIPKKEILKKEI
+262 
-274 PKKEIPKKEIL
+274 
-285 KKEIPKKEI
+285 
-294 LKKEILKKEILKK
+294 
-307 EIPKKE
+307 
-313 ILKKEIPKKE
+313 KKEIPKKE

-338 DTFIKT
+338 DTFIKI

-397 TRDKDIYIDLVGRTE
+397 TRDKDVYIDLVARTE

>member
-1 MLVRLGVVACLFWL
+1 MRLGVIACLFWL

-31 GSSSVKILFNQ
+31 GSSSVKISFNQ
-42 EVKKFKEVSLKN
+42 EIKKFKEVSLKN

-121 VRHQMAPKPPKHHAL
+121 IRHQMAPKPPKHRTL

-146 SIKKEAKEKTPI
+146 SIKKEAKEIKEKAPT
-158 KHAHS
+158 KHARS
-163 KHAHS
+163 KHTHS
-168 PLNERSAKK
+168 QLNERSTKK
-177 EIPKKEIPKK
+177 EIPKKEV
-187 EILKKEILKKE
+187 
-198 ILKKEIPKKEILKK
+198 
-212 EIPKKEI
+212 
-219 LKKEIPKKEIPKK
+219 
-232 EILKKEI
+232 
-239 LKKEILKKEILKKE
+239 
-253 IPKKEILKK
+253 
-262 EIPKKEILKKEI
+262 
-274 PKKEIPKKEIL
+274 
-285 KKEIPKKEI
+285 
-294 LKKEILKKEILKK
+294 
-307 EIPKKE
+307 
-313 ILKKEIPKKE
+313 
-323 AENES
+323 ENES

-338 DTFIKT
+338 DAFIKN

-397 TRDKDIYIDLVGRTE
+397 TRDKDIYIDLVARTE
-412 LANRKSADL
+412 LANKKSADL

-429 IPKHSTS
+429 IPKRSTS

-463 DDVNL
+463 DNVNL

>member
-31 GSSSVKILFNQ
+31 GSSSVKISFNQ
-42 EVKKFKEVSLKN
+42 EIKKFKEVSLKN

-73 FSKQSSITIAQ
+73 FSKQSFITIAQ

-121 VRHQMAPKPPKHHAL
+121 SRHQMVPKPPKHHAL

-146 SIKKEAKEKTPI
+146 SIKKETKEVKEKTPT
-158 KHAHS
+158 KHARS
-163 KHAHS
+163 KHTHS
-168 PLNERSAKK
+168 QLNERSA
-177 EIPKKEIPKK
+177 
-187 EILKKEILKKE
+187 
-198 ILKKEIPKKEILKK
+198 
-212 EIPKKEI
+212 
-219 LKKEIPKKEIPKK
+219 
-232 EILKKEI
+232 
-239 LKKEILKKEILKKE
+239 
-253 IPKKEILKK
+253 
-262 EIPKKEILKKEI
+262 
-274 PKKEIPKKEIL
+274 
-285 KKEIPKKEI
+285 
-294 LKKEILKKEILKK
+294 
-307 EIPKKE
+307 
-313 ILKKEIPKKE
+313 KKEIPKKE

-338 DTFIKT
+338 DASIKT

-397 TRDKDIYIDLVGRTE
+397 TRDKDIYIDLVARTE
-412 LANRKSADL
+412 LANKKSADL

-429 IPKHSTS
+429 IPKRSTS

-463 DDVNL
+463 DNVNL

>member
-15 HFAYATTLKII
+15 HYAYATTLKIT

-54 FKSYLELEAILTIP
+54 FKSYLELEAVLTIP

-93 ISHAPKMTYEVKI
+93 ISYAPKMTYEIKI

-121 VRHQMAPKPPKHHAL
+121 IRHQMVLKPPKHHAL
-136 KHPTPKPAPK
+136 KHTTSKSTPKP
-146 SIKKEAKEKTPI
+146 IKKEAKEAKEKTT

-177 EIPKKEIPKK
+177 EIP
-187 EILKKEILKKE
+187 
-198 ILKKEIPKKEILKK
+198 
-212 EIPKKEI
+212 
-219 LKKEIPKKEIPKK
+219 
-232 EILKKEI
+232 
-239 LKKEILKKEILKKE
+239 
-253 IPKKEILKK
+253 
-262 EIPKKEILKKEI
+262 
-274 PKKEIPKKEIL
+274 
-285 KKEIPKKEI
+285 
-294 LKKEILKKEILKK
+294 
-307 EIPKKE
+307 
-313 ILKKEIPKKE
+313 KKEIPKKE

-397 TRDKDIYIDLVGRTE
+397 TRDKDIYIDLVARTE
-412 LANRKSADL
+412 LANKKSADL

-468 MDYFSKSLLLNSLNT
+468 MDYFSKSLFLNSLNT

-491 LAIDVQYGMLQSIR
+491 LAIDVQYGMLQSVR

-542 IESKRIQSKPYQ
+542 IESKRIQSRPYQ

>member
-15 HFAYATTLKII
+15 HFAYATTLKIT

-42 EVKKFKEVSLKN
+42 EIKKFKEVSLKN
-54 FKSYLELEAILTIP
+54 FKSYLELEAVLTIP

-73 FSKQSSITIAQ
+73 FSKQSFITIAQ

-93 ISHAPKMTYEVKI
+93 IGYAPKMTYEVKI

-121 VRHQMAPKPPKHHAL
+121 IRHQMAPKPPKHHAL
-136 KHPTPKPAPK
+136 KHQTPKPVPK
-146 SIKKEAKEKTPI
+146 PIKKETKKSKETKEKTPI
-158 KHAHS
+158 KHVHS

-168 PLNERSAKK
+168 PLNERSA
-177 EIPKKEIPKK
+177 
-187 EILKKEILKKE
+187 
-198 ILKKEIPKKEILKK
+198 
-212 EIPKKEI
+212 
-219 LKKEIPKKEIPKK
+219 
-232 EILKKEI
+232 
-239 LKKEILKKEILKKE
+239 
-253 IPKKEILKK
+253 
-262 EIPKKEILKKEI
+262 
-274 PKKEIPKKEIL
+274 
-285 KKEIPKKEI
+285 
-294 LKKEILKKEILKK
+294 
-307 EIPKKE
+307 
-313 ILKKEIPKKE
+313 KKEIPKKE

-338 DTFIKT
+338 DTLIKT

-397 TRDKDIYIDLVGRTE
+397 TRDKDIYIDLVARTE

-468 MDYFSKSLLLNSLNT
+468 MDYFSKSLFLNSLNT

>member
-1 MLVRLGVVACLFWL
+1 M

-26 NIVPF
+26 NIVSF
-31 GSSSVKILFNQ
+31 GSSSVKISFNQ
-42 EVKKFKEVSLKN
+42 EIKKFKEVSLKN

-121 VRHQMAPKPPKHHAL
+121 SRHQMVPKPPKHHAL

-146 SIKKEAKEKTPI
+146 SIKKEAKEAKEKTPT
-158 KHAHS
+158 KHARS

-168 PLNERSAKK
+168 QLNERSAKK

-187 EILKKEILKKE
+187 E
-198 ILKKEIPKKEILKK
+198 
-212 EIPKKEI
+212 
-219 LKKEIPKKEIPKK
+219 
-232 EILKKEI
+232 
-239 LKKEILKKEILKKE
+239 
-253 IPKKEILKK
+253 
-262 EIPKKEILKKEI
+262 
-274 PKKEIPKKEIL
+274 
-285 KKEIPKKEI
+285 
-294 LKKEILKKEILKK
+294 
-307 EIPKKE
+307 
-313 ILKKEIPKKE
+313 
-323 AENES
+323 AENEG

-338 DTFIKT
+338 DTSIKT

-397 TRDKDIYIDLVGRTE
+397 TRDKDIYIDLVARTE
-412 LANRKSADL
+412 LANKKSADL

-429 IPKHSTS
+429 IPKRSTS

-463 DDVNL
+463 DNVNL

>member
-31 GSSSVKILFNQ
+31 GSSSVKISFNQ
-42 EVKKFKEVSLKN
+42 EIKKFKEVSLKN

-121 VRHQMAPKPPKHHAL
+121 SRHQMAPKPPKHRTL

-146 SIKKEAKEKTPI
+146 SIKKEAKEAKEKTPT
-158 KHAHS
+158 KHARS

-168 PLNERSAKK
+168 QLNERSA
-177 EIPKKEIPKK
+177 
-187 EILKKEILKKE
+187 
-198 ILKKEIPKKEILKK
+198 
-212 EIPKKEI
+212 
-219 LKKEIPKKEIPKK
+219 
-232 EILKKEI
+232 
-239 LKKEILKKEILKKE
+239 
-253 IPKKEILKK
+253 
-262 EIPKKEILKKEI
+262 
-274 PKKEIPKKEIL
+274 
-285 KKEIPKKEI
+285 
-294 LKKEILKKEILKK
+294 
-307 EIPKKE
+307 
-313 ILKKEIPKKE
+313 KKEIPKKE

-338 DTFIKT
+338 DAFIKT

-397 TRDKDIYIDLVGRTE
+397 TRDKDIYIDLVARTE
-412 LANRKSADL
+412 LANKKSADL

-429 IPKHSTS
+429 IPKRSTS

-463 DDVNL
+463 DNVNL

-483 QRLIVSNK
+483 QRLIISNK

>member
-1 MLVRLGVVACLFWL
+1 M

-42 EVKKFKEVSLKN
+42 EIKKFKEVSLKN

-84 FSPKLARVV
+84 FSPRLARVV
-93 ISHAPKMTYEVKI
+93 ISHAPRMTYEIKI

-121 VRHQMAPKPPKHHAL
+121 NKHQMAPKPSKHHAL

-146 SIKKEAKEKTPI
+146 PIKKEIKEAKEKTPI

-168 PLNERSAKK
+168 PLNERNA
-177 EIPKKEIPKK
+177 KK
-187 EILKKEILKKE
+187 EILKKE
-198 ILKKEIPKKEILKK
+198 
-212 EIPKKEI
+212 
-219 LKKEIPKKEIPKK
+219 
-232 EILKKEI
+232 
-239 LKKEILKKEILKKE
+239 
-253 IPKKEILKK
+253 
-262 EIPKKEILKKEI
+262 
-274 PKKEIPKKEIL
+274 
-285 KKEIPKKEI
+285 
-294 LKKEILKKEILKK
+294 
-307 EIPKKE
+307 
-313 ILKKEIPKKE
+313 
-323 AENES
+323 AENEG

-338 DTFIKT
+338 NAFIKT

-397 TRDKDIYIDLVGRTE
+397 TRDKDIYIDLVARTE

-429 IPKHSTS
+429 IPKRSTS

-491 LAIDVQYGMLQSIR
+491 LAIDVQYGMLQSVR

>member
-1 MLVRLGVVACLFWL
+1 M

-31 GSSSVKILFNQ
+31 GSSSVKISFNQ

-54 FKSYLELEAILTIP
+54 FKSYLELEAVLTIP

-93 ISHAPKMTYEVKI
+93 IGYAPNMTYEVKI

-121 VRHQMAPKPPKHHAL
+121 IRHQMALKPPKHHAL
-136 KHPTPKPAPK
+136 KHTTPKPTPKP
-146 SIKKEAKEKTPI
+146 IKKEAKKSKETKEKTPT

-177 EIPKKEIPKK
+177 EIPKKE
-187 EILKKEILKKE
+187 
-198 ILKKEIPKKEILKK
+198 
-212 EIPKKEI
+212 
-219 LKKEIPKKEIPKK
+219 
-232 EILKKEI
+232 
-239 LKKEILKKEILKKE
+239 
-253 IPKKEILKK
+253 
-262 EIPKKEILKKEI
+262 
-274 PKKEIPKKEIL
+274 
-285 KKEIPKKEI
+285 
-294 LKKEILKKEILKK
+294 
-307 EIPKKE
+307 
-313 ILKKEIPKKE
+313 

-328 KNQVFIAEKN
+328 KNPIFIAEKN

-397 TRDKDIYIDLVGRTE
+397 TRDKDIYIDLVARTE
-412 LANRKSADL
+412 LANKKGADL

-429 IPKHSTS
+429 IPKRSTS

-491 LAIDVQYGMLQSIR
+491 LAIDVQYGMLQSVR

>member
-1 MLVRLGVVACLFWL
+1 M

-31 GSSSVKILFNQ
+31 GSSSVKISFNQ
-42 EVKKFKEVSLKN
+42 EIKKFKEVSLKN

-121 VRHQMAPKPPKHHAL
+121 TRHQMAPKPPKHHAP

-146 SIKKEAKEKTPI
+146 SIKKETKEIKEKMPT
-158 KHAHS
+158 KHARS
-163 KHAHS
+163 KHTHS
-168 PLNERSAKK
+168 QLNERSAKK
-177 EIPKKEIPKK
+177 EIPKKE
-187 EILKKEILKKE
+187 
-198 ILKKEIPKKEILKK
+198 
-212 EIPKKEI
+212 
-219 LKKEIPKKEIPKK
+219 
-232 EILKKEI
+232 
-239 LKKEILKKEILKKE
+239 
-253 IPKKEILKK
+253 
-262 EIPKKEILKKEI
+262 
-274 PKKEIPKKEIL
+274 
-285 KKEIPKKEI
+285 
-294 LKKEILKKEILKK
+294 
-307 EIPKKE
+307 
-313 ILKKEIPKKE
+313 
-323 AENES
+323 AENEG

-397 TRDKDIYIDLVGRTE
+397 TRDKDIYIDLVRRTE
-412 LANRKSADL
+412 LANKKSADL

>member
-1 MLVRLGVVACLFWL
+1 MLVRLGVVACLLWL
-15 HFAYATTLKII
+15 HFAYATTLKIT

-42 EVKKFKEVSLKN
+42 EVKKFKEVPLKN
-54 FKSYLELEAILTIP
+54 FKSYLELEAVLTIP

-73 FSKQSSITIAQ
+73 FSKQSFITIAQ

-93 ISHAPKMTYEVKI
+93 IGYAPKMTYEIKI
-106 LKDKLYVSIVEKKPL
+106 LKDKLYISIVEKKPL
-121 VRHQMAPKPPKHHAL
+121 VRHQMVLKPPKHHAL
-136 KHPTPKPAPK
+136 KHTTPKPAPK
-146 SIKKEAKEKTPI
+146 PIKKEAKKSQETKEKTPT

-168 PLNERSAKK
+168 PLNERSA
-177 EIPKKEIPKK
+177 
-187 EILKKEILKKE
+187 
-198 ILKKEIPKKEILKK
+198 
-212 EIPKKEI
+212 
-219 LKKEIPKKEIPKK
+219 
-232 EILKKEI
+232 
-239 LKKEILKKEILKKE
+239 
-253 IPKKEILKK
+253 
-262 EIPKKEILKKEI
+262 
-274 PKKEIPKKEIL
+274 
-285 KKEIPKKEI
+285 
-294 LKKEILKKEILKK
+294 
-307 EIPKKE
+307 
-313 ILKKEIPKKE
+313 KKEIPKKE

-491 LAIDVQYGMLQSIR
+491 LAIDVQYGMLQSVR

>member
-1 MLVRLGVVACLFWL
+1 MLVRLGVIACLFWL

-31 GSSSVKILFNQ
+31 GSSSVKISFNQ
-42 EVKKFKEVSLKN
+42 EIKKFKEVSLKN

-121 VRHQMAPKPPKHHAL
+121 SRHQMAPKPPKHRTL
-136 KHPTPKPAPK
+136 KHQTPKPAPK
-146 SIKKEAKEKTPI
+146 SIKKEAKEIKEKTPT
-158 KHAHS
+158 KHARS
-163 KHAHS
+163 KHTHS
-168 PLNERSAKK
+168 QLNERSA
-177 EIPKKEIPKK
+177 
-187 EILKKEILKKE
+187 
-198 ILKKEIPKKEILKK
+198 
-212 EIPKKEI
+212 
-219 LKKEIPKKEIPKK
+219 
-232 EILKKEI
+232 
-239 LKKEILKKEILKKE
+239 
-253 IPKKEILKK
+253 
-262 EIPKKEILKKEI
+262 
-274 PKKEIPKKEIL
+274 
-285 KKEIPKKEI
+285 
-294 LKKEILKKEILKK
+294 
-307 EIPKKE
+307 
-313 ILKKEIPKKE
+313 KKEIPKKE

-338 DTFIKT
+338 DAFIKT

-361 DCGAMSANLV
+361 DCGAMSTNLV

-397 TRDKDIYIDLVGRTE
+397 TRDKDIYIDLVARTE
-412 LANRKSADL
+412 LANKKSADL

-429 IPKHSTS
+429 IPKRSTS

-463 DDVNL
+463 DNVNL

-483 QRLIVSNK
+483 QRLIISNK
-491 LAIDVQYGMLQSIR
+491 LAIDVQYGMLQSVR